1 MDRRTIL
8 VVDDDT
14 EMRALLTE
22 VLSREGYLVEEAAN
36 GTEALSRLRTN
47 SFAAIIMDKNLPG
60 LGGLYLLSGLRMVC
74 HETPVILITTL
85 ADSASYLEGLKK
97 GAFEYVF
104 KPFRIEEL
112 LRVLR
117 RALLSEDRPGSSSLV
132 PGGARPNE
140 PGQ

>member
-1 MDRRTIL
+1 MESRTIL

-14 EMRALLTE
+14 EMRALLME

-36 GTEALSRLRTN
+36 GTEALSHLRSN

-60 LGGLYLLSGLRMVC
+60 LGGLYLLSGLRVIC
-74 HETPVILITTL
+74 RETPVILITTL
-85 ADSASYLEGLKK
+85 ADSAPYLEGLRK
-97 GAFEYVF
+97 GALEYVF

-117 RALLSEDRPGSSSLV
+117 RALLSEDRSSSSSLV
-132 PGGARPNE
+132 PGGA
-140 PGQ
+140 G

>member
-1 MDRRTIL
+1 MNDRTIL

-14 EMRALLTE
+14 EMRALLRE
-22 VLSREGYLVEEAAN
+22 VLSREGYLVEEAAT
-36 GTEALSRLRTN
+36 GTAAMSRLRTT

-60 LGGLYLLSGLRMVC
+60 LGGLYLLSGLRVIC

-85 ADSASYLEGLKK
+85 ADSAPYLEGLKK

-117 RALLSEDRPGSSSLV
+117 RALLSEVRSTSSNPA
-132 PGGARPNE
+132 PGGA
-140 PGQ
+140 G